1 MLNQRDRETEMR
13 VVGGGGEKE
22 SDGGKMGEMEGREA
36 EGWREEGQGRDR
48 DGGKEKKE
56 SDRNQG

>member
-1 MLNQRDRETEMR
+1 MR
-13 VVGGGGEKE
+13 VVGGGERK